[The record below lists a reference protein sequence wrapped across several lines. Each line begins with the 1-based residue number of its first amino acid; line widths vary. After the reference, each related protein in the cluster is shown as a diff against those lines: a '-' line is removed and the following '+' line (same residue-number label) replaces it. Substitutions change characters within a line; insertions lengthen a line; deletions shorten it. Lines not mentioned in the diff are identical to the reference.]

1 VTFKSVLAL
10 SEALKRVLEPT
21 SEQSSLRTL
30 LSASET
36 ILELVWSDVARYQKG
51 SEMEWC
57 IHLCAVTVQFLC
69 VGFLSYSQAH
79 IGPFQPFF
87 LDSPLHQMTLSGLDW
102 EADFPQLI
110 AELVDL
116 TCLGEMT
123 GGPVLIF
130 RASQGSSQPRELEK
144 PQDLQI
150 SIKYDILGHI
160 EDILDTWG
168 PGSLIFLSD
177 LPALPVAIKIGK
189 GFIFAGNGQTYHWS
203 KDIQDI
209 ED

>member
-1 VTFKSVLAL
+1 
-10 SEALKRVLEPT
+10 
-21 SEQSSLRTL
+21 
-30 LSASET
+30 
-36 ILELVWSDVARYQKG
+36 
-51 SEMEWC
+51 
-57 IHLCAVTVQFLC
+57 
-69 VGFLSYSQAH
+69 
-79 IGPFQPFF
+79 
-87 LDSPLHQMTLSGLDW
+87 
-102 EADFPQLI
+102 
-110 AELVDL
+110 
-116 TCLGEMT
+116 MT